1 MRFSRYISAA
11 GMCRLGGGVAR
22 IAEERLDAVREY
34 LHQVFP
40 DWALAERWD
49 DEHEAH
55 TFLLKKPRE
64 PVHLLKV
71 SRSVLDDLGPRKLT
85 GLLEGRQVASALRRS
100 QNHRLMLTAR
110 GLDPI

>member
-1 MRFSRYISAA
+1 M
-11 GMCRLGGGVAR
+11 AR
-22 IAEERLDAVREY
+22 IAEERLDAVRKY

-49 DEHEAH
+49 DDRDAH
-55 TFLLKKPRE
+55 SFLLKKPRE

-71 SRSVLDDLGPRKLT
+71 SRAVLDDCGPRKIA
-85 GLLEGRQVASALRRS
+85 GLLEGHKVAVALRKAEK
-100 QNHRLMLTAR
+100 HRLLLSAR

>member
-1 MRFSRYISAA
+1 M
-11 GMCRLGGGVAR
+11 AR

-34 LHQVFP
+34 LHRVFP

-49 DEHEAH
+49 GDHEAH

-71 SRSVLDDLGPRKLT
+71 SRAVLDDFGPRKLA
-85 GLLEGRQVASALRRS
+85 GLLEGRQVANALR
-100 QNHRLMLTAR
+100 NAEKHRLMLTAR

>member
-1 MRFSRYISAA
+1 M
-11 GMCRLGGGVAR
+11 AR
-22 IAEERLDAVREY
+22 IAEERLEAVRKY

-49 DEHEAH
+49 NDHEAH
-55 TFLLKKPRE
+55 SFLLKKPRE

-71 SRSVLDDLGPRKLT
+71 GRDLLDDCGPRKLA
-85 GLLEGRQVASALRRS
+85 GLLESNKVANALREART
-100 QNHRLMLTAR
+100 HRLLLTVR

>member
-1 MRFSRYISAA
+1 
-11 GMCRLGGGVAR
+11 VR
-22 IAEERLDAVREY
+22 IAEERLDAVRKH

-49 DEHEAH
+49 DDHEAH

-64 PVHLLKV
+64 PVHQLKV
-71 SRSVLDDLGPRKLT
+71 SRAVLDDLAPRKLA
-85 GLLEGRQVASALRRS
+85 GFLEGHHVAAELRKAAT
-100 QNHRLMLTAR
+100 HRLMLTAR

>member
-1 MRFSRYISAA
+1 M
-11 GMCRLGGGVAR
+11 VR
-22 IAEERLDAVREY
+22 IAEERLEAVRRY
-34 LHQVFP
+34 LHEVFP

-55 TFLLKKPRE
+55 SFLLKKPRE

-71 SRSVLDDLGPRKLT
+71 SRVVLDAYGPRRLA
-85 GLLEGRQVASALRRS
+85 GLLEGQQVASALRKADK
-100 QNHRLMLTAR
+100 HRLLLSRR

>member
-1 MRFSRYISAA
+1 VAA
-11 GMCRLGGGVAR
+11 TVLGAWGAMAR
-22 IAEERLDAVREY
+22 IAEERLDAVRKY

-49 DEHEAH
+49 GEHEAH
-55 TFLLKKPRE
+55 SFLLKKPRE

-71 SRSVLDDLGPRKLT
+71 SRTLFDDCGPRKLA
-85 GLLEGRQVASALRRS
+85 GLLEANQVASALRKS
-100 QNHRLMLTAR
+100 QSHRLLLTER

>member
-1 MRFSRYISAA
+1 M
-11 GMCRLGGGVAR
+11 AR
-22 IAEERLDAVREY
+22 IAEERLEAVRKY

-49 DEHEAH
+49 GEREAH
-55 TFLLKKPRE
+55 SFLLKKPRE

-71 SRSVLDDLGPRKLT
+71 SRALLDDCGPRKLA
-85 GLLEGRQVASALRRS
+85 GLLEAKKVANALREARP
-100 QNHRLMLTAR
+100 HRLLLTER